1 MTIDIIKIFGPS
13 TLAFFVGILLA
24 PTFNHYFYK
33 HKMWKKKAGK
43 LALEENAETPI
54 FNKLHAEKDTGTPR
68 LGGMVI
74 WISVLLVTLVFW
86 LVPLIYESPATIKL
100 NFLSRNQTWL
110 PLFTLIT
117 ASLVGLVDDLLLIDG
132 RGNGKGGGLH
142 LRTRILLVLL
152 IGALGGWWFYTK
164 LEVSTLV
171 LPILGILNVGP
182 WIVPIFMIVM
192 LAIFS
197 GGVIDGI
204 DGLAGGIMAT
214 IFAAYA
220 LIAFLQNQIDL
231 AALLGVIT
239 GGILAFLWF
248 NIPPAK
254 FYMGES
260 GMLGLT
266 AALAVAAFLTGAV
279 SELLIIALPLFVAS
293 GSDIIQI
300 ASKKIRGKKV
310 FLVAP
315 IHHHFEA
322 IGWPSYKVTMRFWI
336 IGVVSAVIG
345 VVAALLR

>member
-1 MTIDIIKIFGPS
+1 MTIDVIKIFGPS
-13 TLAFFVGILLA
+13 ALAFFVGILLA
-24 PTFNHYFYK
+24 PTLNHYFYK

-43 LALEENAETPI
+43 VDGAGSATPI

-68 LGGMVI
+68 LGGVVI
-74 WISVLLVTLVFW
+74 WSVVLLITFIFW
-86 LVPLIYESPATIKL
+86 LLPEVYTTPATVKL

-117 ASLVGLVDDLLLIDG
+117 ASLVGLVDDLLLIEG

-142 LRTRILLVLL
+142 LRTRILLILL

-164 LEVSTLV
+164 LEVSTLG
-171 LPILGILNVGP
+171 LPIIGIVDVGA
-182 WIVPIFMIVM
+182 WIVPIFMVVM

-204 DGLAGGIMAT
+204 DGLSGGIMAT
-214 IFAAYA
+214 IFSAYA
-220 LIAFLQNQIDL
+220 LIAFLHNQIDL
-231 AALLGVIT
+231 AAFLGVVT

-279 SELLIIALPLFVAS
+279 SELLIIALPLFIAS

-336 IGVVSAVIG
+336 VGVVSAVIG
-345 VVAALLR
+345 VVLALLR